1 MNLSR
6 IKKDQDAVDNILGI
20 PETSFIDP
28 LSPLLLMCISTGVVA
43 NEKVTKDILLV
54 ETVGEAAMRKFID
67 I

>member
-1 MNLSR
+1 MSR

-20 PETSFIDP
+20 TETSFIDP